1 MASYFSHYPNI
12 TYLALKVFTHF
23 ILDLRFLHP
32 IIDLKCLYL
41 SRVRKEHAHV
51 LHQIIPIIEKLCSI

>member
-1 MASYFSHYPNI
+1 MASEFSHCPNI
-12 TYLALKVFTHF
+12 THLTLKVYTHI

-32 IIDLKCLYL
+32 IIDLKCLQL
-41 SRVRKEHAHV
+41 SWVREEHAHV